1 MNKKQ
6 KLQVSLT
13 VFGVVYM
20 IFLLL
25 SPGWGAGKIL
35 GLISI
40 VAGVIALYGSY
51 RAEEKKK
58 KYLQVNSNLLNEQ
71 DKE

>member
-13 VFGVVYM
+13 VFGVVYI

-25 SPGWGAGKIL
+25 YPGWGASKIL

-40 VAGVIALYGSY
+40 VALVMALYLSY

-58 KYLQVNSNLLNEQ
+58 NT
-71 DKE
+71 DK

>member
-25 SPGWGAGKIL
+25 SPGWGASKIL

-40 VAGVIALYGSY
+40 VALVMALYVSY
-51 RAEEKKK
+51 RAEEKEK
-58 KYLQVNSNLLNEQ
+58 NT
-71 DKE
+71 DK

>member
-25 SPGWGAGKIL
+25 SPGWGG
-35 GLISI
+35 
-40 VAGVIALYGSY
+40 
-51 RAEEKKK
+51 
-58 KYLQVNSNLLNEQ
+58 
-71 DKE
+71 

>member
-25 SPGWGAGKIL
+25 SPGWRAGKIL

-40 VAGVIALYGSY
+40 VAGVIALSGSY

-58 KYLQVNSNLLNEQ
+58 NT
-71 DKE
+71 DK

>member
-25 SPGWGAGKIL
+25 SPGWGASKIL

-40 VAGVIALYGSY
+40 VAGVIALSGSY

-58 KYLQVNSNLLNEQ
+58 KY
-71 DKE
+71 

>member
-40 VAGVIALYGSY
+40 VAGVIALSGSY

-58 KYLQVNSNLLNEQ
+58 NT
-71 DKE
+71 DK

>member
-1 MNKKQ
+1 MNKNQ

-25 SPGWGAGKIL
+25 SPGWGTGKIL

-40 VAGVIALYGSY
+40 VAGVIALSGSY

-58 KYLQVNSNLLNEQ
+58 NT
-71 DKE
+71 DK

>member
-40 VAGVIALYGSY
+40 VAGVIALSGSY

-58 KYLQVNSNLLNEQ
+58 KY
-71 DKE
+71 

>member
-25 SPGWGAGKIL
+25 SPGWGASKIL

-40 VAGVIALYGSY
+40 VAGVIALSGSY

-58 KYLQVNSNLLNEQ
+58 ILTSNSNLLNEQ

>member
-6 KLQVSLT
+6 KLQVSLA
-13 VFGVVYM
+13 VFGVVYI

-25 SPGWGAGKIL
+25 SPGWGAAKIL

-40 VAGVIALYGSY
+40 VALVMALYLSY
-51 RAEEKKK
+51 RAEEKEK
-58 KYLQVNSNLLNEQ
+58 NT
-71 DKE
+71 DK

>member
-6 KLQVSLT
+6 KLQVFLT

-25 SPGWGAGKIL
+25 SPGWGASKIL

-40 VAGVIALYGSY
+40 VAGVIALSGSY

-58 KYLQVNSNLLNEQ
+58 NT
-71 DKE
+71 DK

>member
-25 SPGWGAGKIL
+25 SPGWRGGKIL

-58 KYLQVNSNLLNEQ
+58 ILTSKFQFVE
-71 DKE
+71 

>member
-25 SPGWGAGKIL
+25 SPGWGDSNIL

-40 VAGVIALYGSY
+40 VATVMDLYGSY
-51 RAEEKKK
+51 RAEEKK
-58 KYLQVNSNLLNEQ
+58 NNT
-71 DKE
+71 DK